1 MQKLSIV
8 GDIYFRTD
16 ETEKENVIQELQKK
30 FATAGVMV
38 DMTQTNIGLFDK
50 AGKLVLLD

>member
-1 MQKLSIV
+1 MQKLFIV

-16 ETEKENVIQELQKK
+16 ETEKENVMQELQKK
-30 FATAGVMV
+30 FATAGVIV
-38 DMTQTNIGLFDK
+38 DMTQTNIGLLDK